1 MYYINLSEDKKTK
14 KKQMM
19 LDLEI
24 EVCQTQIDKVYI
36 KYYCCKWKNLLNYLV
51 NGIEEL
57 KNVCLNK

>member
-1 MYYINLSEDKKTK
+1 
-14 KKQMM
+14 M